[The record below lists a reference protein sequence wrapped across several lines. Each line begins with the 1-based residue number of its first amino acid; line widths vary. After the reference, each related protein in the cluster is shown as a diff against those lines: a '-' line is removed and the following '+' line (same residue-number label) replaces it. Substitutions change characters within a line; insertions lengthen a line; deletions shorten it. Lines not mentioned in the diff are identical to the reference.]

1 MSTAINLGEFLRTR
15 RSLLHPEDVALPD
28 FGGQRRVAGVRREE
42 IAQLAGVSV
51 DYYTRMEQGR
61 VPNPSGAVLDALARA
76 LRLDG
81 DATRHLHRLARP
93 QSAAGHVP
101 QRQARPQRVRPM
113 LQRLLD
119 DLVDMPAMVMGR
131 RMDILAWN
139 TAAVALFGDYAALDR
154 AERNIARITFLD
166 ETSRELYADWT
177 SCARENVAYLH
188 LDAGR
193 HPEDPQL
200 ASLIGELSMKSED
213 FRRWWA
219 EHPVQ
224 DKTSGTRRFRH
235 PVVGDLELA
244 YETLRAA
251 DDPDQALIT
260 YAAEPDSPSHDGLR
274 MLLAWAIDAP
284 SPMPDDDRANGTP

>member
-1 MSTAINLGEFLRTR
+1 MSAAISLGEFLRTR
-15 RSLLHPEDVALPD
+15 RSLLHLEDVALPD
-28 FGGQRRVAGVRREE
+28 FGGRRRVAGLRREE

-61 VPNPSGAVLDALARA
+61 VPNPSGAVLGALARA

-93 QSAAGHVP
+93 QSAARHVP
-101 QRQARPQRVRPM
+101 RRQARPQRVRPM

-119 DLVDMPAMVMGR
+119 DLVDMPAVVMGR

-139 TAAVALFGDYAALDR
+139 TAAVALFGDYADLDR

-193 HPEDPQL
+193 HPEDPML

-224 DKTSGTRRFRH
+224 DKTSGTKRFHH

-244 YETLRAA
+244 YETLRPA

-260 YAAEPDSPSHDGLR
+260 YGAEPGSPSHDALR
-274 MLLAWAIDAP
+274 MLLAWATETP
-284 SPMPDDDRANGTP
+284 SPMPADDRAR

>member
-1 MSTAINLGEFLRTR
+1 MSTAINMGEFLRTR
-15 RSLLHPEDVALPD
+15 RALLHPEDVALPD
-28 FGGQRRVAGVRREE
+28 FGGRRRVAGLRREE

-81 DATRHLHRLARP
+81 DATRHLHRLARS
-93 QSAAGHVP
+93 QSSARNVP
-101 QRQARPQRVRPM
+101 QRQAQPQRVRPM

-119 DLVDMPAMVMGR
+119 DLVDIPAMVMGR
-131 RMDILAWN
+131 RMDVLAWN
-139 TAAVALFGDYAALDR
+139 TAAVALFGDYAALDP
-154 AERNIARITFLD
+154 AERNIVRITFLD
-166 ETSRELYADWT
+166 ETSRELYADWP
-177 SCARENVAYLH
+177 SCARGNVAYLH

-200 ASLIGELSMKSED
+200 ASLIGELSMKSAD

-224 DKTSGTRRFRH
+224 DKTSGTKRFHH

-260 YAAEPDSPSHDGLR
+260 YAAEPGSPSHDALR
-274 MLLAWAIDAP
+274 MLLAWATEAP
-284 SPMPDDDRANGTP
+284 SPMPADDRAR

>member
-28 FGGQRRVAGVRREE
+28 FGGQRRVAGLRREE

-93 QSAAGHVP
+93 QSAARHVP
-101 QRQARPQRVRPM
+101 RRQARPQRVRPM

-188 LDAGR
+188 LEAGR
-193 HPEDPQL
+193 HPGDPQL

-224 DKTSGTRRFRH
+224 DKTSGTKRFRH

-260 YAAEPDSPSHDGLR
+260 YAAEPGSPSHDGLR
-274 MLLAWAIDAP
+274 MLLAWATEAP
-284 SPMPDDDRANGTP
+284 SPMPDGDRTR

>member
-1 MSTAINLGEFLRTR
+1 MSTAISLGEFLRTR

-28 FGGQRRVAGVRREE
+28 FGGRRRVAGLRREE

-93 QSAAGHVP
+93 QFAARHVP
-101 QRQARPQRVRPM
+101 RCQALPQRVRPM

-193 HPEDPQL
+193 HPEDPRL

-224 DKTSGTRRFRH
+224 DKTSGTKRFRH

-260 YAAEPDSPSHDGLR
+260 YAAEPGSPSHDGLR
-274 MLLAWAIDAP
+274 MLLAWAAEAP
-284 SPMPDDDRANGTP
+284 SPMPDDERAR

>member
-1 MSTAINLGEFLRTR
+1 MSTATNLGEFLRTR
-15 RSLLHPEDVALPD
+15 RSLLHLEDVALPD
-28 FGGQRRVAGVRREE
+28 FGGRRRVAGLRREE

-76 LRLDG
+76 LRLDA
-81 DATRHLHRLARP
+81 DAARHLHRLVRP
-93 QSAAGHVP
+93 QPAARHVP
-101 QRQARPQRVRPM
+101 RPQTRPQGVRPM

-139 TAAVALFGDYAALDR
+139 TAAVALFGDYAELDR

-177 SCARENVAYLH
+177 TCARENVAYLH

-193 HPEDPQL
+193 HPEDPRL

-224 DKTSGTRRFRH
+224 DKTSGTKRFHH

-244 YETLRAA
+244 YETLRPT

-260 YAAEPDSPSHDGLR
+260 YAAGPGSPSHDALR
-274 MLLAWAIDAP
+274 MLLAWSTEAP
-284 SPMPDDDRANGTP
+284 SPLPADNRAR

>member
-28 FGGQRRVAGVRREE
+28 FGGQRRVAGLRREE

-93 QSAAGHVP
+93 QFAARHVP
-101 QRQARPQRVRPM
+101 RCQARPQRVRPM

-193 HPEDPQL
+193 HPEDPRL
-200 ASLIGELSMKSED
+200 ASLIGELSMRSED

-224 DKTSGTRRFRH
+224 DKTSGTKRFRH

-260 YAAEPDSPSHDGLR
+260 YAAEPGSPSHDGLR
-274 MLLAWAIDAP
+274 MLLAWATEAP
-284 SPMPDDDRANGTP
+284 SPMPDDDRAR

>member
-15 RSLLHPEDVALPD
+15 RSLLHPEDVALPH
-28 FGGQRRVAGVRREE
+28 FGGQRRVAGLRREE

-81 DATRHLHRLARP
+81 DATQHLHRLARP
-93 QSAAGHVP
+93 QSAARRVP
-101 QRQARPQRVRPM
+101 RRQARPQRARPM
-113 LQRLLD
+113 LQRLLN
-119 DLVDMPAMVMGR
+119 DLADIPAIVMGR

-139 TAAVALFGDYAALDR
+139 AAACALFGDYAALDP

-224 DKTSGTRRFRH
+224 DKTSGTKRFHH

-251 DDPDQALIT
+251 DDPEQALIT
-260 YAAEPDSPSHDGLR
+260 YAAEPGSASHDALR
-274 MLLAWAIDAP
+274 MLLAWATDGHSQAP
-284 SPMPDDDRANGTP
+284 ADDRAR

>member
-1 MSTAINLGEFLRTR
+1 
-15 RSLLHPEDVALPD
+15 
-28 FGGQRRVAGVRREE
+28 
-42 IAQLAGVSV
+42 
-51 DYYTRMEQGR
+51 
-61 VPNPSGAVLDALARA
+61 
-76 LRLDG
+76 
-81 DATRHLHRLARP
+81 
-93 QSAAGHVP
+93 
-101 QRQARPQRVRPM
+101 M
-113 LQRLLD
+113 LQRLLN
-119 DLVDMPAMVMGR
+119 DLADIPAIVMGR

-139 TAAVALFGDYAALDR
+139 AAACALFGDYAALDP

-193 HPEDPQL
+193 HLEDPQL

-224 DKTSGTRRFRH
+224 DKTSGTKRFHH

-251 DDPDQALIT
+251 DDPEQALIT
-260 YAAEPDSPSHDGLR
+260 YAAEPGSASHDALR
-274 MLLAWAIDAP
+274 MLLAWATDGHSQAP
-284 SPMPDDDRANGTP
+284 ADDRAR